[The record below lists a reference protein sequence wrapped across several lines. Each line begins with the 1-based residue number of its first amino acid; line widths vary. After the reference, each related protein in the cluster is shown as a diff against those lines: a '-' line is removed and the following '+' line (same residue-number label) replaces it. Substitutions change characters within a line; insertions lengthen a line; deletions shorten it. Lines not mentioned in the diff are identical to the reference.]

1 MILYIIISFFLENVV
16 GLLFNNS
23 FIIPLFF
30 LVSLIT
36 LYQFKNMDYE
46 KYLFLLTILG
56 FIYDIVYT
64 NIYIN
69 SLLFLIVGSLVVLY
83 SKYISNSFLL
93 NLLAVFL
100 SLIVYESVYYY
111 IYILL
116 GLNDF
121 SLSILIKS
129 LISTIPINVGYY
141 ILSYLCLNK
150 VKAGR

>member
-1 MILYIIISFFLENVV
+1 MILYIIVSFFLENVV

-36 LYQFKNMDYE
+36 LYQFKNMSYE

-69 SLLFLIVGSLVVLY
+69 SLLFLIIGSLVVLY

-121 SLSILIKS
+121 RLSILIKS

-141 ILSYLCLNK
+141 ILSYLYLNR

>member
-1 MILYIIISFFLENVV
+1 M
-16 GLLFNNS
+16 
-23 FIIPLFF
+23 
-30 LVSLIT
+30 
-36 LYQFKNMDYE
+36 
-46 KYLFLLTILG
+46 
-56 FIYDIVYT
+56 
-64 NIYIN
+64 
-69 SLLFLIVGSLVVLY
+69 Y

-93 NLLAVFL
+93 NLLAVFS

-121 SLSILIKS
+121 NLSILIKS

-150 VKAGR
+150 VKAVIDGGETAFSSQKMGLLKLHL